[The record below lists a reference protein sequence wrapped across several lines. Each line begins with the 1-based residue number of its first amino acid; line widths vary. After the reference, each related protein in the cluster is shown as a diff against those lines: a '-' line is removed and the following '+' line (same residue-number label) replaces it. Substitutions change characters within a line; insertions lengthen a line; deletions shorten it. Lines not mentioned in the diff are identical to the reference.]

1 MMSRS
6 TASGRIFTTRG
17 VSYRLEL
24 IDRDP
29 DTDEIVQR
37 RTILSVPV
45 FDPFW
50 QRTYELATP
59 LRLPAGAELLATAH
73 FDNSKLNPNNPDPSA
88 EVTYGQ
94 QTKTDEMFSTRFKFR
109 TVNQPQVANNPRE

>member
-1 MMSRS
+1 
-6 TASGRIFTTRG
+6 
-17 VSYRLEL
+17 L
-24 IDRDP
+24 IDRDAA
-29 DTDEIVQR
+29 TDEIVQR

-88 EVTYGQ
+88 EVTWGQ

-109 TVNQPQVANNPRE
+109 TLDEPKIAGGPQK